1 MKTVR
6 IIIQQY
12 SINKM
17 AGKEFNLLLDKK
29 ANVID
34 TINEVDKIIASEGKF
49 PLGRY
54 CSLLHMIY
62 NPIENRFYKQT
73 AITTYT
79 NPQQT
84 FNVRDNPK
92 KKLPERV
99 TVVLIPEGGC
109 ISEWEE
115 VLKVEKFLEAAGRGN
130 L

>member
-1 MKTVR
+1 MKEVK

-17 AGKEFNLLLDKK
+17 AGKEFNLLLDEK

-34 TINEVDKIIASEGKF
+34 AINKVDKIIVSEGKF

-54 CSLLHMIY
+54 CSLLHMTY
-62 NPIENRFYKQT
+62 NPVEDRFYKQT
-73 AITTYT
+73 AITAYT
-79 NPQQT
+79 KPQQRI
-84 FNVRDNPK
+84 NVRDNPK

-115 VLKVEKFLEAAGRGN
+115 VLKVEKFLEVVG
-130 L
+130 